1 MITYSKP
8 EVFRNVLLS
17 FSLAKHIGQAFG
29 VQGTFILHDAFTF
42 VRPEKVRTKCVCL
55 TPFFIVTFDSFTT
68 GSTLYTIL
76 LDNRFRN
83 VIQHHNSILLCRLD
97 RYCYYCSSWSHAL
110 KYPSKLMRRLSH
122 SYTGSVGQTCKKKK
136 KWREKKEIEMHLEKR
151 AWKREIASKKKNNIP
166 SKWEIKTGHQ
176 IPFNTKNFS
185 RIISEPWLVVQV
197 KIKLADVCFGS
208 SKSYLMLCVV
218 ITTKPTDYREIWK
231 VKHNL
236 LFCYLFATIA
246 WQMATIRWFGGR
258 ESGLCKTICWTN
270 YKPNLAFT
278 TIFSHFDWTAFQTSW
293 CKIICK
299 SNNSFEI
306 SPTMSRKCSR
316 ADFKLGRV
324 KISDGH
330 KDIEYIYCIWWPKIN
345 T

>member
-29 VQGTFILHDAFTF
+29 VQGTFILHVAFTF

-151 AWKREIASKKKNNIP
+151 AWKREIASKKKQYSVKMRDKNWTSNTIQHQKLFSNNKWTMASCSGKNKVGRCVFRLQQIP
-166 SKWEIKTGHQ
+166 SHVVCGH
-176 IPFNTKNFS
+176 
-185 RIISEPWLVVQV
+185 
-197 KIKLADVCFGS
+197 
-208 SKSYLMLCVV
+208 
-218 ITTKPTDYREIWK
+218 
-231 VKHNL
+231 HNET
-236 LFCYLFATIA
+236 Y
-246 WQMATIRWFGGR
+246 
-258 ESGLCKTICWTN
+258 GL
-270 YKPNLAFT
+270 
-278 TIFSHFDWTAFQTSW
+278 
-293 CKIICK
+293 
-299 SNNSFEI
+299 
-306 SPTMSRKCSR
+306 
-316 ADFKLGRV
+316 
-324 KISDGH
+324 
-330 KDIEYIYCIWWPKIN
+330 
-345 T
+345 